1 MCRVN
6 VPLSAALPLPG
17 VELTVDSDAGTG
29 REECLNHN
37 FDGGSGSLQCVADVV
52 SNLVGAPEIK
62 LMRDGIDVDSTTG
75 VMLTY
80 SLPDTEAGSYTC
92 SVCINVPAAD
102 IQDHC
107 SMTGVMITRNGKII
121 HVHFCLTLLASSFLL
136 HLSLTCT
143 CTCIYTCIY
152 TCICV

>member
-1 MCRVN
+1 MVTIDEVDVSRVD

-29 REECLNHN
+29 EDECLNQD
-37 FDGGSGSLQCVADVV
+37 FDGDSGSLQCVADVV

-62 LMRDGIDVDSTTG
+62 LMRDGNDVDSTTG
-75 VMLTY
+75 VILTY
-80 SLPDTEAGSYTC
+80 SLPDTEAGIYTC
-92 SVCINVPAAD
+92 SVCINVPAAG

-121 HVHFCLTLLASSFLL
+121 HVHVCLTLLASSFLL
-136 HLSLTCT
+136 HLSLT
-143 CTCIYTCIY
+143 
-152 TCICV
+152 

>member
-1 MCRVN
+1 MVTIDEVDVCRVN

-29 REECLNHN
+29 EEECLNQD
-37 FDGGSGSLQCVADVV
+37 FSGGSGSLQCVADVV

-62 LMRDGIDVDSTTG
+62 LMRDGNDVLSTTG
-75 VMLTY
+75 VILTY
-80 SLPDTEAGSYTC
+80 SLPANEAGSFAC
-92 SVCINVPAAD
+92 RVCINVPEAG

-121 HVHFCLTLLASSFLL
+121 HVHVCLTLLASSFLL
-136 HLSLTCT
+136 HLSLT
-143 CTCIYTCIY
+143 
-152 TCICV
+152 